1 MIKIKQDTVSQNF
14 TVSVALETSRETF
27 KVASQVQ
34 RILAKHGVTNVT
46 VAKQNVVV
54 EFVSFNEDF
63 SADTVLWI
71 IYRIFGEEHGVE
83 IITKVTDGVVTTS
96 DDSSTIELNHKNAHK
111 LKEIEDFPFLFAEG
125 TLYFNVFRDSIRID
139 IPHNHRNTMKYTEE
153 LLDLLNSFK

>member
-1 MIKIKQDTVSQNF
+1 MIKIYQDVVTKK
-14 TVSVALETSRETF
+14 F
-27 KVASQVQ
+27 KVVVTEEA
-34 RILAKHGVTNVT
+34 RIAYQTAARVARVLSKHGVTNVS